1 MTGPVPAP
9 VAARVRPSSE
19 TWTVSTSPSRRRS
32 TAARAPGACRAA
44 AQAGVSELLLTHIP
58 AWNDPEVCRAE
69 AAAVWPGEVELA
81 CPDATYD
88 V

>member
-1 MTGPVPAP
+1 M
-9 VAARVRPSSE
+9 
-19 TWTVSTSPSRRRS
+19 
-32 TAARAPGACRAA
+32 
-44 AQAGVSELLLTHIP
+44 LTHIP

-81 CPDATYD
+81 RPDATYD